1 MDDRFFV
8 QVDIDK
14 IDFSKLA
21 SVHNDPLFVI
31 EYKKM
36 INMLLVEY
44 TMLRTHVYITVF
56 LRVFN
61 GEIVL
66 PQQLQEVYTKV
77 YEKLLKY
84 CLQYYKCSHHG
95 IFRYFDGY
103 RYEFIDPPVIPH
115 SVIEVIQLLNDISNL
130 YVEYYCYW
138 IRENEIE

>member
-8 QVDIDK
+8 EVDIDK

-84 CLQYYKCSHHG
+84 CLQYYKCSHHEN
-95 IFRYFDGY
+95 FRYFSGY
-103 RYEFIDPPVIPH
+103 RYQFTRPPVIPH
-115 SVIEVIQLLNDISNL
+115 SVIEVSQILYDISNL

-138 IRENEIE
+138 RRENVIE